1 MDDEEEEISCPK
13 CSLTL
18 QTPYVLCKQCPGL
31 VKICTQCFSKGAE
44 FGIHENDHAYT
55 IVRDDFPIFENSWS
69 AEEEVLL
76 LKVMA
81 DCGYGNWQD
90 VAQRMRV
97 RSKNEVEKHYN
108 KVYINQPHME
118 LPQFPEADLQ
128 RFPCPVVYKLCDD
141 PPRYPDSSQIFQ
153 LMGGYMAG
161 RGDFNV
167 EHDNFMELEL
177 RAIDFNES
185 PSQEKDYLEERL
197 KFEVLDVYQNCISD
211 RCWRKRIIRK
221 YGLINIRKHRLDHGM
236 YPTKFK
242 ELLDLL
248 RPFTRLCNPE
258 GFDKY
263 TQALNLQFELKRS
276 IHKLIECREN
286 GITKQ
291 RSIKIFKV
299 LKSRR
304 NEMKSRRHLLDDILI
319 HMKDETSCQ
328 TWLQKQAVLETMSKG
343 AANLPL
349 PSAPRRSAPPMDIVG
364 LPGYERLSKKERELC
379 AGVRLVPEAYL
390 EFREI
395 LVGEC
400 KRNGFLRLQQART
413 LIKIDVNKTRK
424 LYDFLVSQGLITKEP
439 G

>member
-1 MDDEEEEISCPK
+1 MDDEEDEISCPK

-18 QTPYVLCKQCPGL
+18 KTPYVHCKQCPGV
-31 VKICTQCFSKGAE
+31 VKICLQCFSKGAE
-44 FGIHENDHAYT
+44 FGDHESDHAYT
-55 IVRDDFPIFENSWS
+55 IVKDDFPVFENSWS
-69 AEEEVLL
+69 AEEEMML

-90 VAQRMRV
+90 VAHRMRV
-97 RSKNEVEKHYN
+97 RGKNEVEKHYN
-108 KVYINQPHME
+108 KFYLNQPDAE
-118 LPQFPEADLQ
+118 LPQLPEADMQ

-141 PPRYPDSSQIFQ
+141 PPRFPESSQSFQ

-177 RAIDFNES
+177 RAIEFDDNPGQVRDE
-185 PSQEKDYLEERL
+185 LEERL
-197 KFEVLDVYQNCISD
+197 KFEVIDVYQNCLAD
-211 RCWRKRIIRK
+211 RGWRRKIIRK
-221 YGLINIRKHRLDHGM
+221 YGLINIRKHRLDYGVF
-236 YPTKFK
+236 PNNFK

-248 RPFTRLCNPE
+248 RPFMRLCNPE
-258 GFDKY
+258 GFEKFI
-263 TQALNLQFELKRS
+263 QALSLQIELKKN
-276 IHKLIECREN
+276 IHRLMECREN

-291 RSIKIFKV
+291 RSVKIFRV

-304 NEMKSRRHLLDDILI
+304 NEMKSRRHLLDDILV
-319 HMKDETSCQ
+319 HMKDETACQ
-328 TWLQKQAVLETMSKG
+328 TWLQKQAVLDTMTKAS
-343 AANLPL
+343 ANLNL
-349 PSAPRRSAPPMDIVG
+349 PPVSRRAAPPMDIVG

-424 LYDFLVSQGLITKEP
+424 LYDFLVTEGLITKEP